1 MFLLLTYLI
10 FSASLSSMESET
22 EDPFADSTANL
33 LATDSSLL
41 RHQKS
46 NKNVG
51 LIGRRF
57 SGNSS
62 THSLNETDYQVYNVK
77 I

>member
-1 MFLLLTYLI
+1 MKQSMFSLLHVNLI

-33 LATDSSLL
+33 LTDSSSF
-41 RHQKS
+41 RHQKL
-46 NKNVG
+46 NKKVG
-51 LIGRRF
+51 LIARRF

-62 THSLNETDYQVYNVK
+62 THSLNEADYQV
-77 I
+77 

>member
-1 MFLLLTYLI
+1 MFCI
-10 FSASLSSMESET
+10 FSASLSSMESEN

-33 LATDSSLL
+33 LNTDNSSY
-41 RHQKS
+41 RRQKS
-46 NKNVG
+46 SQNVG
-51 LIGRRF
+51 LVGRRF

-62 THSLNETDYQVYNVK
+62 THSLNEADYQVYNQ

>member
-1 MFLLLTYLI
+1 MGLDFVRYILTSSI

-33 LATDSSLL
+33 LNTDSSSFH
-41 RHQKS
+41 RQKS
-46 NKNVG
+46 SKMAG
-51 LIGRRF
+51 LISRRF

-62 THSLNETDYQVYNVK
+62 THSLNEADYQV
-77 I
+77 

>member
-1 MFLLLTYLI
+1 MHLQIYLM
-10 FSASLSSMESET
+10 FSASLSSMESEN

-33 LATDSSLL
+33 LSTEDSSF

-46 NKNVG
+46 SKNVNN
-51 LIGRRF
+51 IGHRF

-62 THSLNETDYQVYNVK
+62 THSLNETDYQV
-77 I
+77 

>member
-1 MFLLLTYLI
+1 MFLLLMYLI

-22 EDPFADSTANL
+22 EDPFADSSANL
-33 LATDSSLL
+33 LSNEITLF
-41 RHQKS
+41 RRQKS
-46 NKNVG
+46 NKKVG

-62 THSLNETDYQVYNVK
+62 THSLNETDYQV
-77 I
+77 